1 MQCCVDYVKRG
12 HIPTFIVI
20 ESRDIFYAQFRLK
33 QSKIQVLQLVNN
45 FCTKWTRNRILIPK
59 IKTIW
64 SLKNRPLKFTLYS
77 DSVYTGNKLH
87 KPTRAS
93 NLFSIVHSLPT
104 WKHSNK
110 SSVILTVGQLLYLF
124 LWAGLLIFF
133 VQRQAN
139 ITARLVETLLV
150 ALAYLNLNTRS

>member
-64 SLKNRPLKFTLYS
+64 SLEDRPLKFTLYS
-77 DSVYTGNKLH
+77 VHTGNKLH

-93 NLFSIVHSLPT
+93 NLFAIVHSLPT

-110 SSVILTVGQLLYLF
+110 STVILTVGQLLCLF
-124 LWAGLLIFF
+124 LWVSLLIFF
-133 VQRQAN
+133 VQKQAN